1 MKTIL
6 YRWLPMCAIL
16 FATGPVIAQGTDPS
30 AALRQYE
37 ALRKYEGTLK
47 KIDET
52 RTIRIGHRQNSIPF
66 AFVDPKGK
74 PVGYALDL
82 CDAVVEEIETELG
95 KEIKAELVPVTP
107 ENRFDLVTS
116 GQIDLECGSTTNN
129 VDRRK
134 LVAFSPTMYV
144 TGTKLLVPRGSK
156 VRYLGDLKGK
166 TVVVT
171 RGTVQESAMKALNER
186 QKLDLNFVTG
196 GDHKESFQLLASGKA
211 DAWANGD
218 VLLYGLLAETGTRDK
233 YRVVGDF
240 LTFDA
245 YALMFRKDDPEFAE
259 VVERAFQKL
268 AESGDIRYVY
278 DRWFLEKLPTGIR
291 LNLPMSPHLEELFR
305 TAGLRTD

>member
-95 KEIKAELVPVTP
+95 KEIKVELVPVTP

-116 GQIDLECGSTTNN
+116 GQIDLECGLLEEFAPRRIPDVLAPFDIPAGDAPQPRRRPAGAPPVSWPCSESSGSPPQARGMS
-129 VDRRK
+129 VASKRRK
-134 LVAFSPTMYV
+134 AKPKPLRIKTCV
-144 TGTKLLVPRGSK
+144 TAPLPPRSH
-156 VRYLGDLKGK
+156 
-166 TVVVT
+166 
-171 RGTVQESAMKALNER
+171 SAGAKILRWRWNRSHKIRVSGRSLRFQA
-186 QKLDLNFVTG
+186 G
-196 GDHKESFQLLASGKA
+196 GFPGPLARPA
-211 DAWANGD
+211 A
-218 VLLYGLLAETGTRDK
+218 
-233 YRVVGDF
+233 
-240 LTFDA
+240 
-245 YALMFRKDDPEFAE
+245 KD
-259 VVERAFQKL
+259 
-268 AESGDIRYVY
+268 
-278 DRWFLEKLPTGIR
+278 
-291 LNLPMSPHLEELFR
+291 
-305 TAGLRTD
+305 